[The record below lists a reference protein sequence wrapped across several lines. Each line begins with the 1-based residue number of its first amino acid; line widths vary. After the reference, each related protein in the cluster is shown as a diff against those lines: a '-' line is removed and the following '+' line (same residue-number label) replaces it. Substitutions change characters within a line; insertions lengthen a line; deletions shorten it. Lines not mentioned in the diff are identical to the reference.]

1 MLKFS
6 DRRALGAARSTGVDP
21 HRGASLATGSQSGT
35 GYRRLEDLGKL
46 NITAVT
52 DLGTKRGFPRV
63 IGPETC
69 KTCYHRD
76 GSQRGTVAVS
86 EPSAEMIISIIGG
99 RALIGPIGAKAKTC
113 SILPALLE
121 AALTPRASYL
131 VVGRNAEIGNEAAA
145 HDCSSCTS
153 TYFAPGRVQFCET
166 DQPGSAE
173 RRRPWRR
180 SKIVSIR
187 SSLRSR

>member
-52 DLGTKRGFPRV
+52 DLGTKRRFPRV
-63 IGPETC
+63 TDPETC
-69 KTCYHRD
+69 KTCYRRD

-86 EPSAEMIISIIGG
+86 EPSAEMIISIIGAASHVVDPSG
-99 RALIGPIGAKAKTC
+99 RALT
-113 SILPALLE
+113 L
-121 AALTPRASYL
+121 
-131 VVGRNAEIGNEAAA
+131 
-145 HDCSSCTS
+145 
-153 TYFAPGRVQFCET
+153 
-166 DQPGSAE
+166 GS
-173 RRRPWRR
+173 
-180 SKIVSIR
+180 
-187 SSLRSR
+187 L